1 MELCNIRFVKK
12 GFNVLLVA
20 KRVKAMALKGSS
32 TCTCML
38 RKWKEGGSFCR
49 MVYG

>member
-1 MELCNIRFVKK
+1 M
-12 GFNVLLVA
+12 LLVA
-20 KRVKAMALKGSS
+20 KRVKAIALKGSS
-32 TCTCML
+32 TRTCML